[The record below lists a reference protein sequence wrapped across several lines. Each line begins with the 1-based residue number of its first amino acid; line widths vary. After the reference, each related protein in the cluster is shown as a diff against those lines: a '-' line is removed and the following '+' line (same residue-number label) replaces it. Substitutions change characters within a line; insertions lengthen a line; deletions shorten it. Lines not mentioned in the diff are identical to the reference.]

1 MPQGAAHRSLSI
13 SISSEKC
20 IGPEVKG
27 AIGPV
32 VKDVFYLL
40 RT

>member
-27 AIGPV
+27 QS
-32 VKDVFYLL
+32 D
-40 RT
+40 R